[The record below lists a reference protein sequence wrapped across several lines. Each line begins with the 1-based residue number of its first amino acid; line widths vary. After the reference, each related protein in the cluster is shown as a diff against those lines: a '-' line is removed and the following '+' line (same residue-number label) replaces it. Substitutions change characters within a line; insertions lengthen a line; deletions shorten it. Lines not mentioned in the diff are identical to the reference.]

1 MDHYTVKPKNKP
13 APQRVSLQAAKWH
26 AANPVSLPAIAG
38 AFLLGICVL
47 QLQADL
53 QVPIWTQ
60 SELLAFLP
68 VLGLFFYYR
77 PDHRVLIAL
86 LLGYMWAL
94 LFAHS
99 YLQQRLEN
107 HLEGQEILIKGRVVG
122 LVVQGEQS
130 VRFNFVIDEYVSLS
144 GVNRQNMPHKI
155 RLSWYRNK
163 HVISSG
169 EEWQLLVK
177 LKAPHGFLNPQ
188 SFDYEKWL
196 YQQGVH
202 ATGYVRKS
210 AKNQL
215 HNTASTGFNINNSRQ
230 TLQQLIL
237 QLPDQSSSTGL
248 LQALSIGDKSQIS
261 AQQWQV
267 LIASGTSHLLAI
279 SGLHIGLVAGLVFFV
294 TRKTVPARLIRLIS
308 AQQYA
313 ALASIIIGGIYT
325 ALAGFS
331 VPTQRAFIMLLVVM
345 LAVLLKRPAFSINTL
360 SLALLAVLIVDPVS
374 VLGVGFW
381 LSFAA
386 VLLILLIVKSRS
398 QRQSS
403 LFKAV
408 GVQWQIALAM
418 LPLSVLLFQQGS
430 LISPLANM
438 FMIPLVGLLVVP
450 LALFASFMSFINI
463 AWSIWLFTLAD
474 DLLGLGWQVLVWMV
488 QLPVATWQQPVVP
501 LLYAVLALLG
511 GVLLLFPRGFPLR
524 YFGAVLLLPMLLYIA
539 DKPARNDFWLTLL
552 DVGQGLSI
560 LIRTHENA
568 LLYDTGSK
576 FGERYD
582 IGQQVI
588 VPYLRAVGVKQLEL
602 LMISHA
608 DNDHAGGAA
617 TILEQIDVKRLLVG
631 GRLNDYSLPDK
642 AYAVSCEAGDKWQ
655 WDGVV
660 FEVLHPVADYVKTN
674 NKSCVLSVSNKQKRV
689 LLTGDIE
696 RLAELSMLK
705 SSPSTL
711 SSDVLIVPHHGSNTS
726 SSLELL
732 KSVDPQL
739 AVVSAGYKNRFK
751 HPTRKIQSRY
761 KERHIKMLNT
771 AYEGAIQLKFSENIQ
786 GGLIEVQRQRKE
798 QVHYWNHR
806 F

>member
-1 MDHYTVKPKNKP
+1 MDHYKAKPKSNHDLKRIF
-13 APQRVSLQAAKWH
+13 QHAAKLR
-26 AANPVSLPAIAG
+26 AKEAVNLLSIAL
-38 AFLLGICVL
+38 AFLLGVCVL
-47 QLQADL
+47 QLQPDL
-53 QVPIWTQ
+53 QAPVWTQ
-60 SELLAFLP
+60 AELLAFLP
-68 VLGLFFYYR
+68 ILGLVFYFR

-94 LFAHS
+94 LFAHC
-99 YLQQRLEN
+99 YLQQRLQN
-107 HLEGQEILIKGRVVG
+107 HLEGQEILIKGKVVG
-122 LVVQGEQS
+122 LVIQGEQS
-130 VRFNFVIDEYVSLS
+130 TRFNFVIDEYESVINL
-144 GVNRQNMPHKI
+144 NKQNMPHKI

-163 HVISSG
+163 PVISSG
-169 EEWQLLVK
+169 ENWQLLVK
-177 LKAPHGFLNPQ
+177 LKAPHGLFNPN

-210 AKNQL
+210 TDNQL
-215 HNTASTGFNINNSRQ
+215 LNIGSIGLSINSSRQ
-230 TLQQLIL
+230 MLQRLIS
-237 QLPDQSSSTGL
+237 QLPDQSNAGL
-248 LQALSIGDKSQIS
+248 LKALSIGDKSQIS
-261 AQQWQV
+261 PQQWQV

-294 TRKTVPARLIRLIS
+294 TRKAIPARLIHSIS

-313 ALASIIIGGIYT
+313 ALASIFIGGIYT

-345 LAVLLKRPAFSINTL
+345 LAVLLKRPAFSLNTL
-360 SLALLAVLIVDPVS
+360 SLALLVVLIIDPIS
-374 VLGVGFW
+374 ILGVGFW
-381 LSFAA
+381 LSFGA
-386 VLLILLIVKSRS
+386 VLLILLIVNSRS

-408 GVQWQIALAM
+408 SVQWQIALAM

-438 FMIPLVGLLVVP
+438 FMIPLVGILIVP
-450 LALFASFMSFINI
+450 LALLASFMSFIFI
-463 AWSIWLFTLAD
+463 DWSIWLFTLAG
-474 DLLGLGWQVLVWMV
+474 DLLGLGWQALVWMG

-501 LLYAVLALLG
+501 IHYAVLALLG
-511 GVLLLFPRGFPLR
+511 GVILLFPRGFPLR
-524 YFGAVLLLPMLLYIA
+524 YSGAVLLLPMLLYVPE
-539 DKPARNDFWLTLL
+539 KPARNDFWLTLL

-568 LLYDTGSK
+568 LLYDSGSK

-582 IGQQVI
+582 IGRQVVI
-588 VPYLRAVGVKQLEL
+588 PYLRTVGVKQLGMV
-602 LMISHA
+602 MISHA
-608 DNDHAGGAA
+608 DNDHAGGAS
-617 TILEQIDVKRLLVG
+617 TVLEQIGVKRLLVG
-631 GRLNDYSLPDK
+631 GRLNDFSLPHK
-642 AYAVSCEAGDKWQ
+642 AHAVRCEAGDKWQ
-655 WDGVV
+655 WDGVI
-660 FEVLHPVADYVKTN
+660 FEVLHPSTDYVKTN
-674 NKSCVLSVSNKQKRV
+674 NKSCVLRVSNMQKSV

-696 RLAELSMLK
+696 RLAELNMLK
-705 SSPSTL
+705 TSAPMI

-739 AVVSAGYKNRFK
+739 AVVSAGYKNRFR
-751 HPTRKIQSRY
+751 HPTKKIESRY
-761 KERHIKMLNT
+761 KERYIEMLNT

-786 GGLIEVQRQRKE
+786 GGQIEVKRQRKE

>member
-1 MDHYTVKPKNKP
+1 MDHYKVKPKSNHDLKRIS
-13 APQRVSLQAAKWH
+13 QCAAKLRTKE
-26 AANPVSLPAIAG
+26 AVNLPSIAL
-38 AFLLGICVL
+38 AFLLGVCAL
-47 QLQADL
+47 QLQPDL
-53 QVPIWTQ
+53 QIPIWTQ
-60 SELLAFLP
+60 ADLLAFLP
-68 VLGLFFYYR
+68 LMGLIFYYR
-77 PDHRVLIAL
+77 PDQRVFMALI
-86 LLGYMWAL
+86 LGYLWAL

-107 HLEGQEILIKGRVVG
+107 HMEGQEILIKGRVVG
-122 LVVQGEQS
+122 LVIQGEQS
-130 VRFNFVIDEYVSLS
+130 ARFNFVIDEYESITDL
-144 GVNRQNMPHKI
+144 NRQNMPHKI

-169 EEWQLLVK
+169 EYWQLLVK
-177 LKAPHGFLNPQ
+177 LKAPHGTSNPN

-196 YQQGVH
+196 YQQGIH

-210 AKNQL
+210 ADNKL
-215 HNTASTGFNINNSRQ
+215 LNIGGIGLNVNSSRQ
-230 TLQQLIL
+230 AIQRVIS
-237 QLPDQSSSTGL
+237 QLPDQSNSAL
-248 LQALSIGDKSQIS
+248 LQALSIGDKSQIT
-261 AQQWQV
+261 ARQWQV

-279 SGLHIGLVAGLVFFV
+279 SGLHIGLVAGLVFFIM
-294 TRKTVPARLIRLIS
+294 RKSIPARLIHPIS
-308 AQQYA
+308 GQQYA
-313 ALASIIIGGIYT
+313 VLASIFVGGIYT

-345 LAVLLKRPAFSINTL
+345 LAVLLKRPAFSFNTL
-360 SLALLAVLIVDPVS
+360 SLALLAVLIIDPIS

-381 LSFAA
+381 LSFSA
-386 VLLILLIVKSRS
+386 VILISLIVNSRS

-403 LFKAV
+403 LYKAV
-408 GVQWQIALAM
+408 TVQWQIAMAM

-438 FMIPLVGLLVVP
+438 FMIPLVGILVIP
-450 LALFASFMSFINI
+450 LALVASFMNIISIN
-463 AWSIWLFTLAD
+463 WSIWLFALAG
-474 DLLGLGWQVLVWMV
+474 DLVGLGWQALVWMV

-501 LLYAVLALLG
+501 ILYAVLALLG

-524 YFGAVLLLPMLLYIA
+524 YTGGVLLLPMLLYVPE
-539 DKPARNDFWLTLL
+539 KPARNDFWLTIL

-568 LLYDTGSK
+568 LLYDSGAK
-576 FGERYD
+576 YGERYD

-588 VPYLRAVGVKQLEL
+588 VPYLRTVGVKQLDM

-608 DNDHAGGAA
+608 DNDHAGGAS
-617 TILEQIDVKRLLVG
+617 TVIEQVGVKRILLG
-631 GRLNDYSLPDK
+631 GGLNDFSLPHS
-642 AYAVSCEAGDKWQ
+642 AHAVRCEAGDKWQ
-655 WDGVV
+655 WDGVL
-660 FEVLHPVADYVKTN
+660 FEVLNPVTEYIKTN
-674 NKSCVLSVSNKQKRV
+674 NKSCVLRVSNKQKSV

-696 RLAELSMLK
+696 RLAELNMLK
-705 SSPSTL
+705 FTASQI

-732 KSVDPQL
+732 KSVNPQL
-739 AVVSAGYKNRFK
+739 AVVSAGYKNRFR
-751 HPTRKIQSRY
+751 HPTKNIESRY
-761 KERHIKMLNT
+761 KERHIEMLNT

-786 GGLIEVQRQRKE
+786 DGQIEVKRQRKE